1 MGCYYYN
8 FEVLKSRYDPGDQL
22 KWLEDELAALEK
34 VSGSA
39 IVIGHIPP
47 MYDEC
52 MHGWSVRYKALA
64 ERYQHVIRFGLFGH
78 DHEERVQIVTAARNP
93 NQRIGF
99 NFMAGSATTFL
110 RKNPSFNVIELD
122 EATMLPVNIKTY
134 YFNISNAAVD
144 PKKPQWEY
152 LHDYI

>member
-1 MGCYYYN
+1 LWKELGWIEQEEFELYKKYGYYSKPLTLKDGRVFNNTKIIAINTMGCYYYN

-64 ERYQHVIRFGLFGH
+64 ERY
-78 DHEERVQIVTAARNP
+78 
-93 NQRIGF
+93 
-99 NFMAGSATTFL
+99 
-110 RKNPSFNVIELD
+110 
-122 EATMLPVNIKTY
+122 
-134 YFNISNAAVD
+134 
-144 PKKPQWEY
+144 
-152 LHDYI
+152 